1 MWGAVAFLNLT
12 SVSDSNTTALQ
23 APNVGAGLGLR
34 VKLNKHSNTN
44 ITLDFGFGAR
54 GSNGL
59 FLGTSEAF

>member
-23 APNVGAGLGLR
+23 APKWAPASV
-34 VKLNKHSNTN
+34 SESSSTSTP
-44 ITLDFGFGAR
+44 IPTSPLDFGFGAR